1 MMPVYS
7 KEINVSTCS
16 IPTSR
21 LLSSQWPCGNFN
33 HTAAE
38 IWTGLV
44 GDPSTEAAISLRMC
58 LLDSSRARQPR
69 APPGGLR
76 RGCKPLICPT
86 PLCGCWV
93 GGGSGRLKH
102 ESATC
107 CASPHNMTITH
118 VYQVLSYPVRLMDN
132 LIVLDQPRTPH
143 STFLSFS
150 VTSSASEQ
158 ISGDEVRSVQ
168 SARFSHSGWV
178 VGLGWVG
185 WGGGGGG
192 VGRKIYFRKCKGQ
205 RKEWKGQTH

>member
-1 MMPVYS
+1 MLVYS
-7 KEINVSTCS
+7 REINVSTCS
-16 IPTSR
+16 IPTRR
-21 LLSSQWPCGNFN
+21 LLSSQWPRGNFN

-38 IWTGLV
+38 IWMGSV

-76 RGCKPLICPT
+76 WGCKPLICLT

-93 GGGSGRLKH
+93 GGGRGRLKH

-118 VYQVLSYPVRLMDN
+118 VYQALSYPVRLMDN

-143 STFLSFS
+143 SHFLSLS
-150 VTSSASEQ
+150 VTSSALEQ
-158 ISGDEVRSVQ
+158 ISGDEVRSVR
-168 SARFSHSGWV
+168 SASFSHSGWV
-178 VGLGWVG
+178 
-185 WGGGGGG
+185 GG
-192 VGRKIYFRKCKGQ
+192 
-205 RKEWKGQTH
+205 